1 MARESVF
8 VIEIRANLFKF
19 SRTTRNFFLPFF
31 LALRRLRSR
40 QVAPSLS
47 ILSSCYKFISNARGS
62 PREEGGKEEK
72 LERHRVLTHF
82 IAAPLVSFLPL
93 HLFSFHSC
101 FFMQLLLLLL
111 HERKPIRSWIQ
122 VFRGAVCREIYQGL
136 AATATIPPIS
146 MRDETRVG
154 GE

>member
-1 MARESVF
+1 MKFAQIYSNFREQL
-8 VIEIRANLFKF
+8 EI
-19 SRTTRNFFLPFF
+19 SFFLFF

-136 AATATIPPIS
+136 AATVTIPPIS